1 MRLLH
6 LADLHIG
13 KRVCDFP
20 MIGDQ
25 RHVLGQVLDLL
36 RAGVVDALLVAGDVY
51 DKSQPSS
58 EAVALVD
65 WFLQGVADTGVPAI
79 VIPGNHDS
87 AERVAYAGGL
97 LSRQG
102 IHMAPAF
109 DGHIEP
115 VMLADEHGPV
125 AVWPIPFL
133 HPAQIRHFLPDAKT
147 DTYTDAFR
155 ALVASL
161 PLDASVRNV
170 AVAHQFV
177 TAAGVTPER
186 SDSEVSVGGLDN
198 VDAGVFD
205 PFDYVALGHIH
216 RAQRVGRD
224 CVRYAG
230 SLLKYSLLEAD
241 YDKSAPLVTL
251 GPKEEEP
258 GIELVPLT
266 PLHDLRRIRG
276 PLAKLVSADV
286 VSAADAQDYLHVI
299 LTDQDPQVNAMAR
312 LRDAYPN
319 VMSIEYDNARTRA
332 AGAQADGPTDEP
344 QEDPL
349 QLFSQ
354 FYEAQNGIAPT
365 KRQLAIVE
373 EELEGIGVM

>member
-1 MRLLH
+1 
-6 LADLHIG
+6 
-13 KRVCDFP
+13 
-20 MIGDQ
+20 
-25 RHVLGQVLDLL
+25 
-36 RAGVVDALLVAGDVY
+36 
-51 DKSQPSS
+51 
-58 EAVALVD
+58 
-65 WFLQGVADTGVPAI
+65 
-79 VIPGNHDS
+79 
-87 AERVAYAGGL
+87 
-97 LSRQG
+97 
-102 IHMAPAF
+102 
-109 DGHIEP
+109 
-115 VMLADEHGPV
+115 
-125 AVWPIPFL
+125 
-133 HPAQIRHFLPDAKT
+133 
-147 DTYTDAFR
+147 
-155 ALVASL
+155 
-161 PLDASVRNV
+161 
-170 AVAHQFV
+170 VAHQFV

-198 VDAGVFD
+198 VDAGVFG

-230 SLLKYSLLEAD
+230 SLLKYSLSEAD

-251 GPKEEEP
+251 GPKGEGL

-299 LTDQDPQVNAMAR
+299 LTDQNPQVNAMAR

-344 QEDPL
+344 REDPL

-354 FYEAQNGIAPT
+354 FYEAQNGTAPT
-365 KRQLAIVE
+365 ERQLAIVE